1 MTPNQGQGACQALE
15 DGVALGES
23 IRRTSSLTEAFQ
35 LYERR
40 RLRRAN
46 QVVTMSRQATR
57 GVQVDNPLL
66 CVLRNG
72 LVSLLPR
79 RLIFRM
85 QDATL
90 GPHVSALP

>member
-1 MTPNQGQGACQALE
+1 M
-15 DGVALGES
+15 S